1 MPEVEFLVIGILLL
15 TTILLLWTFRRLG
28 NGQTG
33 QTWALRPLAGYTA
46 LRRQLGLA
54 VESGRRP
61 HLTLGRGPLHTISG
75 PTSAAGLKILD
86 LMTDAGSKS
95 TLTPRVTV
103 GTGTLLPA
111 AQDSVRRSY
120 EDAGRGSSFRPGDVE
135 FLADD
140 AFPFT
145 YAAGASYALSQDDT
159 GSNIAVGHFG
169 EEIAIITE
177 AGHRDNL
184 GQVAGT
190 DNPIA
195 MALATAG
202 GAETLWGEELFVAGA
217 YLEGTPLQL
226 ASARVQDILR
236 WLLILTRLAA
246 AVWQFLSLL

>member
-1 MPEVEFLVIGILLL
+1 MPEVEFLVIGVLLL
-15 TTILLLWTFRRLG
+15 TTLLLLRTFRRVG
-28 NGQTG
+28 NDQEGQP
-33 QTWALRPLAGYTA
+33 WALRPLAGYDA
-46 LRRQLGLA
+46 LHRQLGLA

-75 PTSAAGLKILD
+75 PVSVAALQILES
-86 LMTDAGSKS
+86 MTDAGGKS
-95 TLTPRVTV
+95 ALTPHVTV
-103 GTGTLLPA
+103 GTATLLPA

-120 EDAGRGSSFRPGDVE
+120 DAAGRGLSFRPGDVE

-145 YAAGASYALSQDDT
+145 YAAGTTYALSRDDT

-177 AGHRDNL
+177 AGHREEV

-226 ASARVQDILR
+226 ASARTQDILR
-236 WLLILTRLAA
+236 WLLALAILAA
-246 AVWQFLSLL
+246 AIWQFLSLL